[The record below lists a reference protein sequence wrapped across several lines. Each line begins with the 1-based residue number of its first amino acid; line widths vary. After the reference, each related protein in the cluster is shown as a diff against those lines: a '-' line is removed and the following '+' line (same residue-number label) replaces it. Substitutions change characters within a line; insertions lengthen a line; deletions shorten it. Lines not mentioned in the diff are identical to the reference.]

1 MIEVVTARNG
11 KRVLKKDGKLLA
23 SAFDPV
29 REATAW
35 AEKIKG
41 GIEEDE
47 TVIILGMGSG
57 YHVEELASRCPQ
69 QSIFVIEKD
78 AEIAEKALEICPGIR
93 RERVIVEPDW
103 VHLVESESLREALGG
118 IYRIALHGPSYQLDP
133 DYFGAVERL
142 LRGRDKLSFLLL
154 LKTRPEFLPLLDAE
168 AVSAIG
174 DEAISIK
181 TICRIFSRRSAAS
194 RERRIWQ
201 VLEELI
207 V

>member
-1 MIEVVTARNG
+1 MVEVITARNG

-29 REATAW
+29 REATVW
-35 AEKIKG
+35 ADKIKAG
-41 GIEEDE
+41 VDEGE
-47 TVIILGMGSG
+47 TVIILGMGAG
-57 YHVEELASRCPQ
+57 YHVEELALSCPKNP
-69 QSIFVIEKD
+69 IYVVEKD
-78 AEIAEKALEICPGIR
+78 AEIAERALEICHGLE

-103 VHLVESESLREALGG
+103 IHLVESDVFREALSGV
-118 IYRIALHGPSYQLDP
+118 YRIAIHGPSYQLAP
-133 DYFGAVERL
+133 DYYGAVERL
-142 LRGRDKLSFLLL
+142 LRGRDRLSFLLL
-154 LKTRPEFLPLLDAE
+154 LKTRPELLPLLDAE

-181 TICRIFSRRSAAS
+181 TICRIFSPRSAAS